1 MTDGQS
7 LALEQVKEIVVR
19 DDYVIDI
26 EDVREPSPSESR
38 LVIEVSLYCG
48 DLPRAPGGLVLRERE
63 RFQIYVPAE
72 FPYQKPEVWVR
83 HKRFAG
89 APHVQWSHHL
99 CLYQAP
105 QTEWSVDDGMFG
117 FIERLHMWLRRAALN
132 QLDPEGGP
140 LHPPVAYTDG
150 TAKTPV
156 VIRADAPET
165 SGCAWLG
172 YAHVRNVGSRV
183 EVVDWTVAPV
193 KRDNLTLAPAL
204 LLPAW
209 MPWEF
214 PSQLAE
220 LFSQIMDRG
229 ADLRELVFRLQTAAL
244 LNDQNAPVYAVIGT
258 PMRGIRGGQLR
269 QHLAVW
275 YIEPER
281 AQDLSVSLLKGFT
294 KNDLVRP
301 LADEAYSRVVD
312 WASTAKVH
320 WCHVLEARPEI
331 TVRRDHE
338 STTAYFRDREVLLL
352 GCGALGSHVAL
363 FLAQSGVKRLVLKD
377 YGIVKPGVLVRQLYT
392 DADIGRSKAY
402 ALGDRLKSL
411 RPDLDVVA
419 AAVDLSTNLKQA
431 ADWTEGCDL
440 IIDCTASAIVQ
451 SRLEAVRQAETGTR
465 PAMVSMVISR
475 LADCGLVV
483 VAHPT
488 HTGGP
493 ADVYFRTKLEV
504 CKRPWLNAYAREF
517 YPENDRTDL
526 FQPEPGCSDPTFV
539 GSGADVAALS
549 GALLNLA
556 ATELGQ
562 PTGSAASHLIA
573 QPSSLVGKGGEIGR
587 VSLAWQPD
595 FICADCHK
603 GYQIRV
609 SRGAW
614 LDIQSAIGR
623 SRRELGEHVETGGL
637 LFGRR
642 DDVLKTMWITE
653 ASGPP
658 PDSVAST
665 DGFVCGTEGAEEG
678 YDQRKQKFRGSVTC
692 LGTWHTHPMC
702 RPLPSLQDV
711 LGVARILTE
720 SSVSPA
726 KTLLVIVGL
735 TDGDPQVG
743 VYVFARS
750 DFLQSNYEAKLV
762 PRLTTVKRKP
772 ASRRGVGLAL
782 SGGGSR
788 AIAFHLG
795 CLRALHDRS
804 VLEQLDV
811 VSAVSGGSVIAALY
825 MYLNQPFEVFE
836 STVIEL
842 LRKGL
847 QRQIIRELLLSGL
860 VAETLVTTL
869 VAGGAALGARSLGTD
884 PPLRRWKSRTHALER
899 ALLRALG
906 PLRLSDP
913 TRGDVPVVFNACDLR
928 TGNAFRYQKGRVGG
942 SAVGVSQGDPLLS
955 HAVAAS
961 AAFPMLLPAFDE
973 EFEFERKNEKT
984 KRRVVITDGG
994 VFDNLGISC
1003 MEPGRDQ
1010 RFSEHVFAPQYIICC
1025 NAGHGQLDNSHIP
1038 YGFYSRINRSVE
1050 VIFKKVQDA
1059 AMKRLHHYAASGQ
1072 IKGFILPYLGQNDQ
1086 LLPFSV
1092 PGLIPR
1098 EAVCSYPTDFAA
1110 MSDGDIER
1118 ISKRGE
1124 QLTSLLLSYYCPEL

>member
-1 MTDGQS
+1 MTDGQR
-7 LALEQVKEIVVR
+7 LALEQIKEIVVR

-26 EDVREPSPSESR
+26 EDVREPSPSEGR
-38 LVIEVSLYCG
+38 LAIEISLHCG
-48 DLPRAPGGLVLRERE
+48 DLLHAPGGLALRERE
-63 RFQIYVPAE
+63 RLQIYVPAD

-89 APHVQWSHHL
+89 TPHVQWTRHL

-117 FIERLHMWLRRAALN
+117 FIERLHLWLRRAALN
-132 QLDPEGGP
+132 QLDQEGGP

-156 VIRADAPET
+156 VMRADAPAING
-165 SGCAWLG
+165 SAWLG
-172 YAHVRNVGSRV
+172 YAHVRSVGRRV
-183 EVVDWTVAPV
+183 EVVDWTVAPE
-193 KRDNLTLAPAL
+193 KLDDLALAPAL
-204 LLPAW
+204 LLPTW

-220 LFSQIMDRG
+220 LFGQIMERG
-229 ADLRELVFRLQTAAL
+229 AELRELVFHLQTAAL
-244 LNDQNAPVYAVIGT
+244 LNDENSPLYAVVGT
-258 PMRGIRGGQLR
+258 PMRGIRGGQPR

-275 YIEPER
+275 YIEPEQTR
-281 AQDLSVSLLKGFT
+281 DLSVSLLKGFT
-294 KNDLVRP
+294 KNELVKQ
-301 LADEAYSRVVD
+301 LADEAYKRVVD
-312 WASTAKVH
+312 WALTATVH

-338 STTAYFRDREVLLL
+338 SASAYFRNREVLLL
-352 GCGALGSHVAL
+352 GCGALGSHVAF

-402 ALGDRLKSL
+402 ALADRLKSL

-419 AAVDLSTNLKQA
+419 AAVDLSTNFKQA
-431 ADWTEGCDL
+431 GDWTQGCHL
-440 IIDCTASAIVQ
+440 IIDCTASAIIQ
-451 SRLEAVRQAETGTR
+451 SRLEAVRQAETGAS

-475 LADCGLVV
+475 LADRGLVV
-483 VAHPT
+483 VAHTT

-493 ADVYFRTKLEV
+493 ADVYFRTKIEV
-504 CKRPWLNAYAREF
+504 CKRPWLNAYSREF

-549 GALLNLA
+549 GTLLNIA
-556 ATELGQ
+556 ATELAR
-562 PTGSAASHLIA
+562 PTGSAAGYLTS
-573 QPSSLVGKGGEIGR
+573 QPASVVSEEGETAR
-587 VSLAWQPD
+587 VSFSWEPD
-595 FICADCHK
+595 VVCADSHK
-603 GYQIRV
+603 GFQIRI

-614 LDIQSAIGR
+614 LDMQSAIGR
-623 SRRELGEHVETGGL
+623 ARRELGEGVETGGL
-637 LFGRR
+637 LYGRR
-642 DDVLKTMWITE
+642 DDVLKTMWVAE

-658 PDSVAST
+658 PDSRASA
-665 DGFVCGTEGAEEG
+665 DGFVCGIEGGEDG
-678 YDQRKQKFRGSVTC
+678 YAQRRQRFRGSIQC
-692 LGTWHTHPMC
+692 IGTWHTHPMC
-702 RPLPSLQDV
+702 RPLPSVRDV
-711 LGVARILTE
+711 LGVAQILTE
-720 SSVSPA
+720 SSLSPA

-735 TDGDPQVG
+735 TDNDSQVG
-743 VYVFARS
+743 AYVFART
-750 DFLQSNYEAKLV
+750 DFLQDEYAATFAPSFTLV
-762 PRLTTVKRKP
+762 NRRP
-772 ASRRGVGLAL
+772 ALGSVGLAL

-795 CLRALHDRS
+795 CMRALRDRG
-804 VLEQLDV
+804 VLEQLAV

-847 QRQIIRELLLSGL
+847 QRQIVRELFFSSLA
-860 VAETLVTTL
+860 VETLVTTA
-869 VAGGAALGARSLGTD
+869 VAGGAALGARCLGTQ
-884 PPLRRWKSRTHALER
+884 PPFRRWKSRTHALER
-899 ALLRALG
+899 ALSRTLG

-913 TRGDVPVVFNACDLR
+913 TRGDLPVVFNACDLR

-942 SAVGVSQGDPLLS
+942 SAVGASQVDQVLS

-973 EFEFERKNEKT
+973 EFEFERKGEKA
-984 KRRVVITDGG
+984 KRRVVLTDGG

-1003 MEPGRDQ
+1003 MEPGRDD
-1010 RFSEHVFAPQYIICC
+1010 RFSEHVFSPQYIICC
-1025 NAGHGQLDNSHIP
+1025 NAGHGQFDNSHIP
-1038 YGFYSRINRSVE
+1038 YGFYSRIDRSVE

-1059 AMKRLHHYAASGQ
+1059 AMKRLHHYVASGQ
-1072 IKGFILPYLGQNDQ
+1072 VRGFILPYLGQIDR
-1086 LLPFSV
+1086 LLPFSM

-1098 EAVCSYPTDFAA
+1098 DAVCGYPTDFAA
-1110 MSDGDIER
+1110 MSDEDIER